1 MDLEEQ
7 LLQSLE
13 KSDDEGFDSE
23 RSQSGEFSTTPL
35 GGGSLDNLPGALLEG
50 DAPVS
55 WVSEAN
61 LDVFFGR
68 LYLYWES
75 KGFRQFLVGRVLNAL
90 ALAFTGVLSGFL
102 LLGVN
107 YSGLSNPCLKEG
119 SCSIL
124 EACLRERSRVLF
136 PITLWKVVST
146 LYLGAFVAYV
156 ALAVVHLVSEY
167 KGMSRVYEFV
177 RNDLGYS
184 ERGIRAATWQ
194 EVLARVVES
203 QKRVRI
209 CLSRDLTEQDIVMC
223 IMRKDN
229 YLIGMLNKGI
239 LALSFSGLP
248 GLSKAPLLTKT
259 VEWNLRWCILN
270 AMFDDSLRVKESFL
284 SSPETIRKRF
294 RAAALVNIALSPFLL
309 VVLILQSVLKNAES
323 VYRQP
328 GSIGARQWSPLALWY
343 LREFN
348 EVPFFL
354 YNRLNSGH
362 ESAMRYIKQFPN
374 LLVSHISRFLC
385 YIAGSFAAL
394 LMALTLFEDD
404 LLEVDFMSG
413 KQTVWWLAV
422 LGVVLAVFRPMVVD
436 KSTTSFDPEL
446 ALLELAAHTHHYPR
460 HWSGKAHTLDVQ
472 EEIEAM
478 FRYRAA
484 IFLEE
489 LASVILTP
497 ILLWR
502 VLPTSASE
510 IVVFLQSNTTYVP
523 GLGDVCSFSAFDVS
537 KHGNKKY
544 GSSRNGPKR
553 LRSKQGKMEKSIMS
567 FAAIYPTWNPPEQ
580 SKVLLSNVE
589 SVFQDENETLP
600 ELVEQQAQGYDMHG
614 HVNFDIRKFLITY
627 YPHVAKMVMNSQ
639 DDPLASLCDL
649 RKDTAKGDPGKKTMI
664 SYSMLQY
671 FHDHQ
676 EKMHASLQSQEA
688 TNSKQNAPS
697 HDQERSNEMSVL
709 KRNKNPTSSSS

>member
-23 RSQSGEFSTTPL
+23 RSQSGEFSTTP

-55 WVSEAN
+55 WVSEGN
-61 LDVFFGR
+61 LDVFFSR

-75 KGFRQFLVGRVLNAL
+75 KGFRHFLAGRVLNLL
-90 ALAFTGVLSGFL
+90 ALAFTGGLSGFL

-107 YSGLSNPCLKEG
+107 YSGLKDPCLRDG
-119 SCSIL
+119 SCSVL
-124 EACLRERSRVLF
+124 QACLVERSRVLF
-136 PITLWKVVST
+136 PITMWKVVST

-167 KGMSRVYEFV
+167 KGMCHIYDFV

-194 EVLARVVES
+194 EVLARTVEA

-229 YLIGMLNKGI
+229 YLIGMLNKGV
-239 LALSFSGLP
+239 LALSFSGIP

-259 VEWNLRWCILN
+259 IEWNLRWCILN
-270 AMFDDSLRVKESFL
+270 AMFDESLRVKEAFL
-284 SSPETIRKRF
+284 SSPETIVRRF
-294 RAAALVNIALSPFLL
+294 RAAAVVNIVLSPFLL
-309 VVLILQSVLKNAES
+309 VVLILQTVLKNAES

-328 GSIGARQWSPLALWY
+328 GSIGAREWSPLALWY

-362 ESAMRYIKQFPN
+362 ASAVKYIKQFPN
-374 LLVSHISRFLC
+374 LLISHISRFVC
-385 YIAGSFAAL
+385 YVAGSFAGL
-394 LMALTLFEDD
+394 LIALTVFEDD
-404 LLEVDFMSG
+404 LLEMDFMRG
-413 KQTVWWLAV
+413 KQTVWWLALV
-422 LGVVLAVFRPMVVD
+422 GVVLAVFRPLVVD
-436 KSTTSFDPEL
+436 KSTASFDPEL

-460 HWSGKAHTLDVQ
+460 HWSGKAHTLNVQ

-489 LASVILTP
+489 LVSVILTP
-497 ILLWR
+497 IFLWQ
-502 VLPTSASE
+502 VLPSSANE
-510 IVVFLQSNTTYVP
+510 VVAFLQSNTTHVS
-523 GLGDVCSFSAFDVS
+523 GVGDVCSFSAFDVS
-537 KHGNKKY
+537 KHGNRKY
-544 GSSRNGPKR
+544 GSSRNGPKS

-567 FAAIYPTWNPPEQ
+567 FAAIYPSWKPPEQ
-580 SKVLLSNVE
+580 SQVLLSNVE
-589 SVFQDENETLP
+589 SVFQDEHEILP
-600 ELVEQQAQGYDMHG
+600 ALMDQRADGAWPNMQVDA
-614 HVNFDIRKFLITY
+614 NSDIWKFLITY
-627 YPHVAKMVMNSQ
+627 YPHVAKMVIHSQ
-639 DDPLASLCDL
+639 DNRVTSLCDL
-649 RKDTAKGDPGKKTMI
+649 RNDTAKGDPGKKTMI

-688 TNSKQNAPS
+688 TNSKDNAPS
-697 HDQERSNEMSVL
+697 NDQERSNEMSVL
-709 KRNKNPTSSSS
+709 R